1 MNPPVK
7 DKLFSVEEANMLL
20 PEIRTILDEFKDR
33 KKMFFEL
40 KEEIIE
46 LTEVVDS
53 EEYRSEELSKKERIM
68 MATSK
73 EIENLFEEIADLG
86 CVVKDIDNGLVDFI
100 SIFKGRKVFLC
111 WKQGEDKVSWYHD
124 MQTGFTGRKKI
135 SDPVEFK
142 NILE

>member
-73 EIENLFEEIADLG
+73 EIENLFEELADLG
-86 CVVKDIDNGLVDFI
+86 VVVKDIDNGLVDFI

>member
-68 MATSK
+68 RATSN

>member
-1 MNPPVK
+1 MNLPVK
-7 DKLFSVEEANMLL
+7 DKLFSVEEANKLL

>member
-68 MATSK
+68 MATSN

>member
-111 WKQGEDKVSWYHD
+111 WKKGENKVSWYHD

>member
-1 MNPPVK
+1 VNPPVK

-46 LTEVVDS
+46 LTEIVDS

-68 MATSK
+68 RATSN

-100 SIFKGRKVFLC
+100 SIFQGRKVFLC

-135 SDPVEFK
+135 RDPVEFK

>member
-53 EEYRSEELSKKERIM
+53 EKYRSEELSKKERIM
-68 MATSK
+68 MATSN

>member
-68 MATSK
+68 KATSN